1 MIYNLEIMSTIKF
14 LGASGTVTGSCYLIT
29 SDSGTRIMIDCGM
42 FQGSREISKL
52 NYEPIDIDLSKL
64 DGIILT
70 HAHLDHSG
78 RLPILIKNGYKGPIY
93 ATEATIDL
101 TNLVLLDTAKIARE
115 NRDRTP
121 LYSEID
127 AEFTIQAMVPVE
139 YRKEFKIKE
148 FSITLH
154 DAGHIIGSAIVEITI
169 GGKRVVFSG
178 DLGNSP
184 EDLLRPTETIALAN
198 TVVMEA
204 TYGDRT
210 HSSQDIKQILT
221 HEINEVEKTGGTL
234 LIPAFSIERTQELL
248 HILDHLKR
256 NKSILSDTLVYLDS
270 PMAIKATQIYKKYRG
285 LFSEE
290 LRGHGKEDDPFDFPN
305 LHLVQHANDSRKIW
319 ETTGAKVIIAGSG
332 MLNGGRIV
340 RHLQNY
346 LPIPTTRLL
355 FVGFQAQDTLGA
367 RLISAPKII
376 KIHRKSIEVRAA
388 VNKCSSLSAH
398 ADQPKLLHWL
408 NAMSGVKQIF
418 LIHAEDKS
426 REMFANMI
434 NGAVLPKLHDVRN
447 LF

>member
-1 MIYNLEIMSTIKF
+1 MSTIKF

-29 SDSGTRIMIDCGM
+29 ADSGTQIMVDCGM
-42 FQGSREISKL
+42 FQGSHYLTKL
-52 NYEPIDIDLSKL
+52 NYETIDIDITKL

-78 RLPILIKNGYKGPIY
+78 RLPLLVKNGYKGPIY
-93 ATEATIDL
+93 ATQATIDL

-121 LYSEID
+121 LYTETD
-127 AEFTIQAMVPVE
+127 AEFTIQSMSAVA
-139 YRKEFKIKE
+139 YHKEFYIKDIKII
-148 FSITLH
+148 FR
-154 DAGHIIGSAIVEITI
+154 DAGHIIGSSSVEIFI
-169 GGKRVVFSG
+169 DGKKAVFSG
-178 DLGNSP
+178 DLGNYP
-184 EDLLRPTETIALAN
+184 EDLLAPTEMIDKAD
-198 TVVMEA
+198 TVIMEA
-204 TYGDRT
+204 TYGDRI

-221 HEINEVEKTGGTL
+221 NEISQVERTNGTL
-234 LIPAFSIERTQELL
+234 LIPSFSIERTQELL
-248 HILDHLKR
+248 HILDHLKKESR
-256 NKSILSDTLVYLDS
+256 ILSATPIYLDS
-270 PMAIKATQIYKKYRG
+270 PMAIKATEIYKKYRD
-285 LFSEE
+285 LYSKE
-290 LRGHGKEDDPFDFPN
+290 LNEHSTFDDPFDFPN
-305 LHLVQHANDSRKIW
+305 LHLVTHAAESRKIW

-355 FVGFQAQDTLGA
+355 FVGFQAQDTLGSKLLA
-367 RLISAPKII
+367 KPKII
-376 KIHRKSIEVRAA
+376 KIKGQIFEVNATI
-388 VNKCSSLSAH
+388 NKCSSLSAH
-398 ADQPKLLHWL
+398 ADQPKLLRWL

-426 REMFANMI
+426 REVFAKLI